1 MNIRPGWSNLTTA
14 NPTQSNHKKNNL
26 QGNGSRMHYHN
37 NCFNNDSD
45 ISFRH
50 QTSPNNNNTKLSVGQ
65 NGRRWIGIDISPTA
79 CKLMIRRMESAFAKD
94 VQRINL
100 PKTIEDLKR
109 LHHFEFQ
116 NWVMEQLFAHVNPT
130 RTGDMG
136 IDGYSIEGTPIQAKQ
151 SEDIG
156 RNVVDN
162 FETAIQR
169 KGRKKGII
177 VAFSFGRGSYEEVA
191 RARQEQDLDI
201 TLRRVQDMLDET

>member
-1 MNIRPGWSNLTTA
+1 M
-14 NPTQSNHKKNNL
+14 K
-26 QGNGSRMHYHN
+26 
-37 NCFNNDSD
+37 
-45 ISFRH
+45 
-50 QTSPNNNNTKLSVGQ
+50 
-65 NGRRWIGIDISPTA
+65 
-79 CKLMIRRMESAFAKD
+79 RRMESAFAKD
-94 VQRINL
+94 VQIINL

-169 KGRKKGII
+169 KGRKKRHYRGFQFWKRFIRRGGTGQTRTR
-177 VAFSFGRGSYEEVA
+177 FGYNIKESSRYV
-191 RARQEQDLDI
+191 R
-201 TLRRVQDMLDET
+201 